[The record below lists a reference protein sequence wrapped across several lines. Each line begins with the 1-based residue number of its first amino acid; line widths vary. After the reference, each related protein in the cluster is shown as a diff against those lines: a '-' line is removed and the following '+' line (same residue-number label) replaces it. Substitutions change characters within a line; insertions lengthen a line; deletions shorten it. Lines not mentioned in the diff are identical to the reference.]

1 MVLEHRGRGGTKR
14 GTESSSLIYLAS
26 TSPRRKALLK
36 RVGIPFR
43 MLKPDFEE
51 DRRPTAPP
59 SRIVQ
64 IHAVKKADSCAG
76 QVKNGTLLAAD
87 TVVCLGG
94 KIFGKPANQREARL
108 ILGRLQGRWHYVY
121 TGVAIFKIIGGHVI
135 KRTVFFEKTA
145 VRLKRLTAR
154 GIQSYV
160 QKVNPLDKAGA
171 YAIQSRQRGI
181 VEEVKGSFSNAVGLP
196 VEKILK
202 NIAKRSIKKRVLR
215 REVEFVA
222 KMAIH

>member
-1 MVLEHRGRGGTKR
+1 V
-14 GTESSSLIYLAS
+14 
-26 TSPRRKALLK
+26 
-36 RVGIPFR
+36 
-43 MLKPDFEE
+43 LKPDYEE
-51 DRRPTAPP
+51 DQRSKAPP

-64 IHAVKKADSCAG
+64 IHAVKKANSCVG

-108 ILGRLQGRWHYVY
+108 ILGRLQGRWHFVY
-121 TGVAIFKIIGGHVI
+121 TGVAIFKIIEGQVI
-135 KRTVFFEKTA
+135 KRTVFFEKTG

-154 GIQSYV
+154 GIKNYFK
-160 QKVNPLDKAGA
+160 KVNPLDKAGA

-181 VEEVKGSFSNAVGLP
+181 VQEVKGSFSNVVGLP

-202 NIAKRSIKKRVLR
+202 KIAKRSIVPVL
-215 REVEFVA
+215 
-222 KMAIH
+222 